1 MRDATISVKRRV
13 YDALH
18 GADAAPVLYGN
29 LVKRVFSS
37 HLSLGDVVVEGG
49 AFHGGN
55 TLAMLGH
62 VAPLGR
68 VIAFEPSGHATRTLL
83 ARAERDDLSYA
94 IDVRQV
100 ALADYNGE
108 AEFHRVNEA
117 PGRSGLAWSA
127 AINERAGDFTVSQ
140 SRVPVVRLDDALTGV
155 PRVRLVT
162 LDLEG
167 GELLALRG
175 AARLLAKARP
185 LLLFRNSRGRAAELY
200 GYTPEQFCGFFEA
213 AGYELYNILG
223 FRFDPRDWTTG
234 RQPNWYLGV
243 PAEDGVSKGTLHGM
257 IDDVVNQH
265 GLSAIFD

>member
-1 MRDATISVKRRV
+1 MRDATMSVKRRV

-18 GADAAPVLYGN
+18 GADAAAVLYGN

-49 AFHGGN
+49 AFHGGH
-55 TLAMLGH
+55 TLAMLRH
-62 VAPLGR
+62 VAPLGH
-68 VIAFEPSGHATRTLL
+68 VIAFEPSEHATKTLL
-83 ARAERDDLSYA
+83 ARAERDDLTYA

-117 PGRSGLAWSA
+117 PGRSGLAWSS
-127 AINERAGDFTVSQ
+127 AIAERAGDFTVSR
-140 SRVPVVRLDDALTGV
+140 SLVPVMRLDDALAGV
-155 PRVRLVT
+155 PRIRMVT

-167 GELLALRG
+167 GELVALRG
-175 AARLLAKARP
+175 AGRILSEARP
-185 LLLFRNSRGRAAELY
+185 LLLFRNSRARAAELY
-200 GYTPEQFCGFFEA
+200 GYTPEEFCGFFGS

-223 FRFDPRDWTTG
+223 FRFEARDWTTG

-243 PAEDGVSKGTLHGM
+243 PSDDQVSKGTLHGM